1 MKKGIS
7 GSALKIIALISMTVD
22 HGAYTLL
29 GTMLAYY
36 GITSVSDYSS
46 TYIGGLLQQGSVGFC
61 YLAYQVCRL
70 LIGRLAFPIFI
81 FLLVEGFL
89 HTKSRSRY
97 GARLFL
103 FALLS
108 EVPFD
113 LAFYREP
120 ISMKGQN
127 VFFTLLIGMLMLWGI
142 ESLEKRIRNLVLRT
156 LCILLCVSAAA
167 FLSNAIHADYRYMGI
182 LSIALLYLFRQNKG
196 TQLIMG
202 CASFFWE
209 PTACL
214 SFVPIAFYNGK
225 RGLSMRYFFYLYYPL
240 HLLAF
245 YGLRKLLAACVL

>member
-7 GSALKIIALISMTVD
+7 GSTLKIIALISMTVD

-36 GITSVSDYSS
+36 GITSVSDYSPA
-46 TYIGGLLQQGSVGFC
+46 YIGELLQQGSVGFV

-70 LIGRLAFPIFI
+70 IIGRLAFPIFI

-89 HTKSRSRY
+89 HTKSRIRY
-97 GARLFL
+97 GGRLLL

-120 ISMKGQN
+120 ISLRGQN
-127 VFFTLLIGMLMLWGI
+127 VFFTLLIGMLMLFGI
-142 ESLEKRIRNLVLRT
+142 ESLERRIRSLVLRS

-167 FLSNAIHADYRYMGI
+167 FLSSAIHADYRYMGI
-182 LSIALLYLFRQNKG
+182 LSIALLYLFRQNKR
-196 TQLIMG
+196 TQLLLG
-202 CASFFWE
+202 CASFYWE

-245 YGLRKLLAACVL
+245 YGLRKLLTALLL

>member
-1 MKKGIS
+1 
-7 GSALKIIALISMTVD
+7 MTVD

-36 GITSVSDYSS
+36 GITSVSDYSL
-46 TYIGGLLQQGSVGFC
+46 TYIGGLLQQGSVGFF
-61 YLAYQVCRL
+61 YLAYQICRL

-97 GARLFL
+97 AARLFL

-156 LCILLCVSAAA
+156 LCILLCMSAAA
-167 FLSNAIHADYRYMGI
+167 FLSNVIHADYRYMGI

-209 PTACL
+209 PPVFPLCPLHFTMEKEGFPCGI
-214 SFVPIAFYNGK
+214 SFICIIPFIYWLFMDWESFWWPAFYRN
-225 RGLSMRYFFYLYYPL
+225 MRPVCS
-240 HLLAF
+240 
-245 YGLRKLLAACVL
+245 KK